1 MFGRLKILL
10 IFSFGFLFTKAQN
23 EENGLVH
30 WLNFKE
36 AQEKNKTIPKPFLVD
51 IYTDWCGWCKV
62 MMKTTYSNPGL
73 AAYIN
78 QNFYPVKFN
87 AETKDTIEFNGKI
100 YKPLSPEPRTPHE
113 LALFFLGNNLS
124 YPSTVFMTNQFQY
137 RLLSQGY
144 LKENDLE
151 PFLVFFTENAWRNVP
166 FEEFKNYFQKTF
178 YDTPYQTIHP
188 PLPKNSKLYG
198 INRKKIVIMGANF
211 SLTGKMMDKT
221 TFTDSALKEVL
232 KKYSVYYF
240 DLERN
245 DTLVY
250 KDTIYYKQPINN
262 YPLHT
267 LAIPFSKG
275 RFSVPGIV
283 FLDEKN
289 QILEMLNF
297 YYSPQQIKPILEYFG
312 DDVYKTKTWN
322 DFISGYSVGGGIIK
336 NDNKSVKSKT
346 NKK

>member
-1 MFGRLKILL
+1 MNGLLKILL
-10 IFSFGFLFTKAQN
+10 IIFFNVIFYRSQN
-23 EENGLVH
+23 EENGLVQ
-30 WLNFKE
+30 WLTFKE
-36 AQEKNKTIPKPFLVD
+36 AQEKNNIIPKPFLVD

-113 LALFFLGNNLS
+113 LAVYFLGSNLS
-124 YPSTVFMTNQFQY
+124 YPSTVFMANQFQY

-166 FEEFKNYFQKTF
+166 FEEFKNFFQKTF
-178 YDTPYQTIHP
+178 YDSPYQITHP
-188 PLPKNSKLYG
+188 LLPKNSKFYG
-198 INRKKIVIMGANF
+198 VNRKKIIILGANF

-221 TFTDSALKEVL
+221 TFADESLNEIL
-232 KKYSVYYF
+232 KKFSVYYF
-240 DLERN
+240 DLERS
-245 DTLVY
+245 DTLIY
-250 KDTIYYKQPINN
+250 RDTSFYKQLINN
-262 YPLHT
+262 YPLHS
-267 LAIPFSKG
+267 LAIQFSKG
-275 RFSVPGIV
+275 RFSIPGVV

-312 DDVYKTKTWN
+312 NDEYKSKSWN
-322 DFISGYSVGGGIIK
+322 DFISAYSSNGVEKTNIK
-336 NDNKSVKSKT
+336 KSNKSSK
-346 NKK
+346 K

>member
-1 MFGRLKILL
+1 MIVRLKILL
-10 IFSFGFLFTKAQN
+10 ILLVSFGLFGVYSQN
-23 EENGLVH
+23 EENGLVK
-30 WLNFKE
+30 WLTFKE
-36 AQEKNKTIPKPFLVD
+36 AQDKNNSTPKPFLVD

-124 YPSTVFMTNQFQY
+124 YPSTVFMTNQFEY

-178 YDTPYQTIHP
+178 YDSPYQLTHQS
-188 PLPKNSKLYG
+188 LPKNSKAYG
-198 INRKKIVIMGANF
+198 LNRKKIIILGANF

-221 TFTDSALKEVL
+221 TFTDTTLKEIL

-245 DTLVY
+245 DTLIY
-250 KDTIYYKQPINN
+250 RDTSYFKQMIHN
-262 YPLHT
+262 YPLHS

-275 RFSVPGIV
+275 RFSIPGVV
-283 FLDEKN
+283 FLDERN

-297 YYSPQQIKPILEYFG
+297 YYSPQQIKPVLEYFG
-312 DDVYKTKTWN
+312 NDVYKSKSWSE
-322 DFISGYSVGGGIIK
+322 FISGYSVSLTEK
-336 NDNKSVKSKT
+336 NN
-346 NKK
+346 NKKSIKKNKK

>member
-1 MFGRLKILL
+1 MSGRLKILL
-10 IFSFGFLFTKAQN
+10 ILLLSISDFYSQH
-23 EENGLVH
+23 EENGLVQ
-30 WLNFKE
+30 WLTFKE
-36 AQEKNKTIPKPFLVD
+36 AQEKNKLIPKPFLVD

-113 LALFFLGNNLS
+113 LAVFFLGGSLS

-151 PFLVFFTENAWRNVP
+151 PFLVFFTENAWRNLP

-178 YDTPYQTIHP
+178 YDSPYQPTNP
-188 PLPKNSKLYG
+188 LLPKNSKSYG
-198 INRKKIVIMGANF
+198 NNRKKIVILGANF

-221 TFTDSALKEVL
+221 TFTDTILKEIM
-232 KKYSVYYF
+232 KKYAVYYF

-245 DTLVY
+245 DTLIF
-250 KDTIYYKQPINN
+250 KDTTYFKQPINN
-262 YPLHT
+262 YPLHS

-275 RFSVPGIV
+275 RFSIPGVVI
-283 FLDEKN
+283 LDEQN
-289 QILEMLNF
+289 QVLEMLNF

-312 DDVYKTKTWN
+312 NDVYKVKSWN
-322 DFISGYSVGGGIIK
+322 DYITTYGTSKESDTNINNNKKIK
-336 NDNKSVKSKT
+336 NG
-346 NKK
+346 KK